1 MDVLI
6 PYAKQAHSGR
16 LVSVDEVAS
25 GLECN
30 CVCDCCGAPMVAR
43 KGDIKV
49 HHFGH
54 APKSA
59 SEEKPCTFNFK
70 RGCFWV
76 IKQILEESVGSNI
89 ALPDYELSLSN
100 NLARHQKSIH
110 VTSASAPVYDG
121 LLSFD
126 VPQNHET
133 AQAVIQIGEHKLRLI
148 FGFKSPFKP
157 VIRSSDNCPEVFVDL
172 TNVYTAYVKERKPF
186 IQIIKAH
193 VFSDHH
199 KQWLYHPRQVKYK
212 VKFDAVCEEII
223 ANQRKT
229 TPVRFKPAIEPQPR
243 SDSPKPHYVAI
254 KPNTVQIS
262 ADAQDA
268 LKLTARLDQMMSV
281 VDNLYYVLNQSSAK
295 HCDNCQFLYV
305 VTSTACPTCGDLKSV
320 TIMLDSDY
328 LRNLPQKYMA
338 LSYVDIS
345 LKNYPDESNEQSGSV
360 PKPLRTFCPSVC

>member
-6 PYAKQAHSGR
+6 PYAKQLSSGR

-30 CVCDCCGAPMVAR
+30 CVCDCCGASMVAR
-43 KGDIKV
+43 KGEVNV

-54 APKSA
+54 APKST

-89 ALPDYELSLSN
+89 ELPDYELSLSN
-100 NLARHQKSIH
+100 NLARHQKLIH
-110 VTSASAPVYDG
+110 VTSASSPVYDG

-133 AQAVIQIGEHKLRLI
+133 AQAIIKIGEYKLRLI
-148 FGFKSPFKP
+148 FGFKTPFKP
-157 VIRSSDNCPEVFVDL
+157 LIRSSDNCPEVFVDL
-172 TNVYTAYVKERKPF
+172 TNVYTAYEKERKPF
-186 IQIIKAH
+186 IQIIKVH
-193 VFSDHH
+193 VFSDQY
-199 KQWLYHPRQVKYK
+199 KEWLYHPRQVKCK
-212 VKFDAVCEEII
+212 AEFDTVCAEII
-223 ANQRKT
+223 ANQKKA
-229 TPVRFKPAIEPQPR
+229 TPFRFKPALEPQPK
-243 SDSPKPHYVAI
+243 SDSPKPQYVVV

-268 LKLTARLDQMMSV
+268 LKLTARLDQMISV
-281 VDNLYYVLNQSSAK
+281 VDNLYYVLNQSKAK

-305 VTSTACPTCGDLKSV
+305 VTSKACPTCGALKSV
-320 TIMLDSDY
+320 TIMLDNDY

-338 LSYVDIS
+338 LNYVDIS
-345 LKNYPDESNEQSGSV
+345 LKNYPGESNEHSG
-360 PKPLRTFCPSVC
+360 